1 MNYEGLLK
9 AYLSL
14 WNNRHLSSYK
24 EAEEKLK
31 ELIKEDL
38 SSAWSHPRIRKSKE
52 VQLTTALTRIE
63 QSSLESETKQALKAL
78 YEQIYD
84 AIE

>member
-1 MNYEGLLK
+1 MNYDALLQ
-9 AYLSL
+9 AYLTL
-14 WNNRHLSSYK
+14 WNHRPRSSYK

-52 VQLTTALTRIE
+52 VQLTTALTRIA
-63 QSSLESETKQALKAL
+63 QSSLENETKQALKAL

-84 AIE
+84 AIK